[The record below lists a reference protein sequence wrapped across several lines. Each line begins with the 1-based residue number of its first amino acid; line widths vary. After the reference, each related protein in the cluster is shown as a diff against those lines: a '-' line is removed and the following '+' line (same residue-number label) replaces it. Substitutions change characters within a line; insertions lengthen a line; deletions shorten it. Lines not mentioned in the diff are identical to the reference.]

1 MEILNETLVN
11 VLTTVI
17 TGGVMV
23 LVFGA
28 FNYLKAKKDLIKN
41 EDIRNI
47 VSNTLDSIESL
58 IKTNITNVE
67 QVSKPII
74 VQAIKDGKVDKTELT
89 KLSTEVKEKVL
100 AQMSD
105 DMLDILNTNI
115 KDTDSFLS
123 SKIEEILAQMKDDM
137 TSNIVQHTELNK

>member
-17 TGGVMV
+17 IGGATM
-23 LVFGA
+23 LVVGI
-28 FNYLKAKKDLIKN
+28 FNYLKTKENLIKN
-41 EDIRNI
+41 EDIRKI
-47 VSNTLDSIESL
+47 VGNTLDSVESL

-74 VQAIKDGKVDKTELT
+74 VQAIKDGKVDKTELS

-100 AQMSD
+100 TQMSD

-115 KDTDSFLS
+115 KDTDSYLS
-123 SKIEEILAQMKDDM
+123 SKIEEVLAQMKDD
-137 TSNIVQHTELNK
+137 TSSNVVEHTII

>member
-1 MEILNETLVN
+1 MNMEILNETLVN
-11 VLTTVI
+11 TLTTVVI
-17 TGGVMV
+17 GGLTILIV
-23 LVFGA
+23 GA
-28 FNYLKAKKDLIKN
+28 FNYLKVKKDLIKN
-41 EDIRNI
+41 EDVRNI
-47 VSNTLDSIESL
+47 VSNTLNSIESL

-89 KLSTEVKEKVL
+89 KLSSEVKEKVL

-105 DMLDILNTNI
+105 DTLNILNKNI

-137 TSNIVQHTELNK
+137 TSNIVKHTIL

>member
-11 VLTTVI
+11 VLTTAI
-17 TGGVMV
+17 TGGLMILIVGV
-23 LVFGA
+23 
-28 FNYLKAKKDLIKN
+28 FNYLKAKKDLIKD
-41 EDIRNI
+41 EQIRNI
-47 VSNTLDSIESL
+47 VSNTLNDVESL

-100 AQMSD
+100 AQMND
-105 DMLDILNTNI
+105 DMLDILNLNI

-137 TSNIVQHTELNK
+137 TSNIVKHTIL

>member
-1 MEILNETLVN
+1 MNMEILNETLVN
-11 VLTTVI
+11 TLTTVVI
-17 TGGVMV
+17 GGLTILIV
-23 LVFGA
+23 GA
-28 FNYLKAKKDLIKN
+28 FNYLKVKKDLIKN
-41 EDIRNI
+41 EDVRNI
-47 VSNTLDSIESL
+47 VSNTLNSIESL

-105 DMLDILNTNI
+105 DTLNILNKNI

-137 TSNIVQHTELNK
+137 TSNIVQHTIL